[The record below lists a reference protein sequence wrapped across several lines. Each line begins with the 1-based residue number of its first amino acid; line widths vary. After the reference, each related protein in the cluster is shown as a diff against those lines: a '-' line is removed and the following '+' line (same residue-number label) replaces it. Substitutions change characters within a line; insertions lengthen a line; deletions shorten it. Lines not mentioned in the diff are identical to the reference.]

1 MRTLKDWAPHTFI
14 ERLPHHLHP
23 LPAAGTPPSPTPSS
37 PQVVLLGIQQMLDEC
52 SGPDDYR
59 SSYRSAKQRSM
70 TTRGQNGAFA
80 RLLNYL
86 I

>member
-1 MRTLKDWAPHTFI
+1 MWTLKDWAPHTFI
-14 ERLPHHLHP
+14 KRLPHHLHL

-37 PQVVLLGIQQMLDEC
+37 PQVVLLGTQQMLDEC

-59 SSYRSAKQRSM
+59 SSHRSTRQRSM